1 MVLINI
7 KIFNKFENLVILL
20 SEQKFGDFGGGGTIY
35 ENKKFNFVIDLFEAM
50 ASSSYHKHLVLVFAF
65 WREFIIRNK
74 SNF

>member
-35 ENKKFNFVIDLFEAM
+35 R
-50 ASSSYHKHLVLVFAF
+50 Y
-65 WREFIIRNK
+65 
-74 SNF
+74 